1 MPKITEENRKIK
13 KEAFL
18 ESLKSGV
25 SITDACEAAKIS
37 RAAIWVWRQKSIRFD
52 NKVNA
57 VIDSRTQSMEDALY
71 ASGIKG
77 NVSAQIFWLKNRDR
91 KRWRD
96 RFEHEV
102 SGVVTHKLL
111 DVDVSEYPKQK

>member
-25 SITDACEAAKIS
+25 SITDACEVAKVS

-91 KRWRD
+91 KRWKD
-96 RFEHEV
+96 SFEHEV

-111 DVDVSEYPKQK
+111 DVDISEYPK